1 MATIVKRP
9 EGFGDTILKITT
21 ATGIKKLVDNAA
33 KAKGE
38 EECTPCEERRRMLNN
53 PDLLVNKIFYNNN
66 NK

>member
-21 ATGIKKLVDNAA
+21 ATGIKKLVDNVA

-38 EECTPCEERRRMLNN
+38 EDCTSCEERRRLLNN
-53 PDLLVNKIFYNNN
+53 PNLLVNKVFYNNN